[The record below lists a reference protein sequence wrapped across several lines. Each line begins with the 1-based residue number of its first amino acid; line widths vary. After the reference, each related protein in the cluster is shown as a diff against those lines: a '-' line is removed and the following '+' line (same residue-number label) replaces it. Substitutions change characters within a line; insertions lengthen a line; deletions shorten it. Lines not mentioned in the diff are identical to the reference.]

1 MPCPYFPWVTRGS
14 GLLVQGFVRTV
25 CVSDQN
31 QSTVWICTIDDDWN
45 KNIATDVMALT
56 KGME

>member
-1 MPCPYFPWVTRGS
+1 MLSEKCHV
-14 GLLVQGFVRTV
+14 LVSQGFVRAV

-31 QSTVWICTIDDDWN
+31 QRTVWICTIDDDWN
-45 KNIATDVMALT
+45 KSIAIEVIALT